1 MVDIVPVQGKES
13 KLVVGVGN
21 VEVLGIRTGGP
32 DQSWNTE
39 DLMHWGDEAPT
50 AMMNYKVWSISFTA
64 TYDIEEAS
72 NPGLKDIYE
81 AFDAGSSLAFKLYPD
96 EDVTTTYW
104 TSTAH
109 VMDWKVTQDAQ
120 KNNVVTFTFKPAT
133 GASVLTWTHS

>member
-1 MVDIVPVQGKES
+1 MTTLAPVQGKES
-13 KLVVGVGN
+13 KLVVGAGDV
-21 VEVLGIRTGGP
+21 VVLGIRTGSP

-39 DLMHWGDEAPT
+39 DLMHWGEDVPT
-50 AMMNYKVWSISFTA
+50 ASLNYKIWSIPFTA

-72 NPGLKDIYE
+72 NPGLKDIFE
-81 AFDAGSSLAFKLYPD
+81 AFDAGSSLAFKLYID

-120 KNNVVTFTFKPAT
+120 KNDVVTFTFKPAT
-133 GASVLTWTHS
+133 GASALTWTHA